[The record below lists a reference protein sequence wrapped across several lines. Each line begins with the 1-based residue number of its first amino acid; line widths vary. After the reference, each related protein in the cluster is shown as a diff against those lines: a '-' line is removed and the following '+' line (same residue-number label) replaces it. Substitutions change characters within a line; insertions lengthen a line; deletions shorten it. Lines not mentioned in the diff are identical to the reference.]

1 MKMKILDKYLI
12 RQFLQT
18 VIFGLLAFTVL
29 FVIIDLMENMDDFI
43 DQNVASNIIVEYY
56 VVFVPEI
63 FRLMIPVAVL
73 LACLFTVGKLSNQNE
88 LTALKASGMSLYRFM
103 IPFLITGFVISIFA
117 AAFGGYLVPTAN
129 KHKVFIEQNY
139 MKKGIVAVG
148 GNIIFQ
154 DSKTR
159 IVNILSYSTFSGQAN
174 RISIQEFD
182 ADDYT
187 KMISRIDANSM
198 KYDSVNN
205 KWILSGGT
213 KRIFTDN
220 GETAE
225 TFAAMEL
232 KNLNFKPEDVSKKQ
246 QKPEELTLDELSDLA
261 DERLRSGNDP
271 TSIEIEYH
279 SRYAFAFASLVVVF
293 FGLPIS
299 ANKRKGGLA
308 VQFGVSLL
316 VTFLYLV
323 FMKISQ
329 AFGKNGVM
337 DPIITAWFANFIFLL
352 VGVVNLLKVQK

>member
-1 MKMKILDKYLI
+1 MKILDKYLVK
-12 RQFLQT
+12 QFLQT

-43 DQNVASNIIVEYY
+43 DQNVAANIIVEYY
-56 VVFVPEI
+56 FVFVPEI

-88 LTALKASGMSLYRFM
+88 LTALKASGLSLYRFM
-103 IPFLITGFVISIFA
+103 IPFLAAGFVISILA
-117 AAFGGYLVPTAN
+117 AGFGGYIVPAAN
-129 KHKVFIEQNY
+129 KHKVNIEQNY
-139 MKKGIVAVG
+139 MKKGLVALG

-174 RISIQEFD
+174 RVSIQEFD
-182 ADDYT
+182 PNNST
-187 KMISRIDANSM
+187 KMINRVDANSM

-205 KWILSGGT
+205 KWILTGGT
-213 KRIFTDN
+213 KRYFTDN
-220 GETAE
+220 GEKAE
-225 TFAAMEL
+225 TFAEMTL
-232 KNLNFKPEDVSKKQ
+232 SNLNFQPHDVLEKQ
-246 QKPEELTLDELSDLA
+246 QKPEELTFDELSELA

-308 VQFGVSLL
+308 VQFGISLL

-323 FMKISQ
+323 FMKVSQ

-352 VGVVNLLKVQK
+352 VGIINLLKVQK

>member
-1 MKMKILDKYLI
+1 MKILDKYLVK
-12 RQFLQT
+12 QFLQT
-18 VIFGLLAFTVL
+18 VVFGLIAFTVL

-43 DQNVASNIIVEYY
+43 DQNVSSNIIVEYY
-56 VVFVPEI
+56 FVFVPEI

-73 LACLFTVGKLSNQNE
+73 LACLFTVGKMSTLNE
-88 LTALKASGMSLYRFM
+88 LTSMKASGVSLYRFM
-103 IPFLITGFVISIFA
+103 IPFLVTGLFISVLA
-117 AAFGGYLVPTAN
+117 AVFGGYVVPAAN
-129 KHKVFIEQNY
+129 KHKVNIEQIY
-139 MKKGIVAVG
+139 MKKGLVAVG

-174 RISIQEFD
+174 RVSIQDFD
-182 ADDYT
+182 TDNYT

-198 KYDSVNN
+198 KYDSANN
-205 KWILSGGT
+205 KWILTGGT
-213 KRIFTDN
+213 KRYFTDN
-220 GETAE
+220 TERAE
-225 TFAAMEL
+225 TFAEL
-232 KNLNFKPEDVSKKQ
+232 RLEDLNFKPDDVLKKQ
-246 QKPEELTLDELSDLA
+246 QKPEELTLDELRDLA

-323 FMKISQ
+323 FMKVSQ

-337 DPIITAWFANFIFLL
+337 DPVITAWFANFIFLA
-352 VGVVNLLKVQK
+352 VGIVNLLRVQK